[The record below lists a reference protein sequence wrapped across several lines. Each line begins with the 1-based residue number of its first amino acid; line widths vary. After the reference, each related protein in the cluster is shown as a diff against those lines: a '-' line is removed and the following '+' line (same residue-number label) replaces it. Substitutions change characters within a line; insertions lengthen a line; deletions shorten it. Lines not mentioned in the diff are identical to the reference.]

1 LVPKGQ
7 VGSLAKTQTRD
18 ETYGTVTMMVDPPA
32 AIGLEALVQTAV
44 DKLMTAHL
52 VILRILPLKALS
64 VLAEK
69 PEVPG
74 GLEG

>member
-1 LVPKGQ
+1 
-7 VGSLAKTQTRD
+7 
-18 ETYGTVTMMVDPPA
+18 MMVDPPA